1 MIHLK
6 KLIIG
11 EDTMTLIHKDETIE
25 NLEVSRDTKLDGYRV
40 HRRDIMILPKEL
52 KMEIVK
58 SIVMMDELREEYLS
72 NNN

>member
-52 KMEIVK
+52 KEVVK